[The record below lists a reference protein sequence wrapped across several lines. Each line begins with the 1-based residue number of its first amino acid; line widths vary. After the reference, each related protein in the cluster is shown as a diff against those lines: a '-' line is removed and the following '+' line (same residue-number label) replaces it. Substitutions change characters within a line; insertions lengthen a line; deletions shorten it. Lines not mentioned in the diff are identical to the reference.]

1 MEEVVKLL
9 SDLIAFDTVSP
20 EGKQYYEFVKYLKS
34 WLEERGVKAEIV
46 KVDEEYQAKHCPKG
60 SRRYILFAQTEGEK
74 VVEFNGHYDV
84 VPPGEGWEGDPF
96 KAKLVDNKL
105 YGRGATDMKGGV
117 ASIAIALTKLK
128 EGAQAVFVPDEEIGG
143 ACGTGYR
150 VEVLKERYP
159 IPPKVVIAE
168 PSGGTVWIGHKGLVW
183 VFVKVKGKQVH
194 SSTPWLGEN
203 AFLKASSL
211 ALYLD
216 QRLKGLFSKKPSKFE
231 YTSGHPLAKFNTV
244 NIGGFAESSSR
255 KANTVPG
262 TFTFSIDVRVIP
274 EEKAS
279 EIANLILNE
288 LPPYAEGR
296 VEELMEPFI
305 NENSELAKIIKEK
318 WGNEER
324 VCEGGLDLRYYRGYD
339 AVSYGPGSPAQAH
352 VPNEWI
358 DVREVEEYA
367 KRYVELVKVLLG
379 K

>member
-1 MEEVVKLL
+1 MEAAKLL
-9 SDLIAFDTVSP
+9 SELISFDTVSP
-20 EGKQYYEFVKYLKS
+20 DGKQYSEFVRFLKS
-34 WLEERGVKAEIV
+34 WLEERGVKAWIEEV
-46 KVDEEYQAKHCPKG
+46 ESEYQKRHCPKG
-60 SRRYILFAQTEGEK
+60 SKRYILFAEVEGEK

-84 VPPGEGWEGDPF
+84 VPPGEGWEGSPF
-96 KAKLVDNKL
+96 EARLVGHKL
-105 YGRGATDMKGGV
+105 YGRGATDMKGGI
-117 ASIAIALTKLK
+117 ASIALALTRLK

-150 VEVLKERYP
+150 VNVLSDKYP
-159 IPPKVVIAE
+159 IPKRVIIAE

-183 VFVKVKGKQVH
+183 VFVKVRGKQVH

-216 QRLKGLFSKKPSKFE
+216 QRLRAIFSKKVSKFE
-231 YTSGHPLAKFNTV
+231 YTSNHPLAKFNSV
-244 NIGGFAESSSR
+244 NVGGFAESSSR

-262 TFTFSIDVRVIP
+262 TFTFSVDVRVIP
-274 EEKAS
+274 EEKA
-279 EIANLILNE
+279 EEVAKLILNE
-288 LPPYAEGR
+288 LPPYAEGK

-305 NENSELAKIIKEK
+305 NENSELARIIERT
-318 WGNEER
+318 WGNEKR

-339 AVSYGPGSPAQAH
+339 AISYGPGSPAQAH

-367 KRYVELVKVLLG
+367 RRYVEIVKVLLG